1 VAQSAPIPQLDLPRV
16 RSKAYSALAAEDASG
31 VARQLNGATAAVQTD
46 TRLAGLEAWTVLSI
60 QMEGRAVTLDR
71 PLGEHLFATAQR
83 LASRMQQPST
93 PVSGVPGAEPTLRLR
108 ILSQGQTLAIMELWD
123 ESALWRRPGQ
133 ADVRANITSA
143 EAQAL
148 LLEAR
153 LFLASSPPH

>member
-1 VAQSAPIPQLDLPRV
+1 VARSAPIPQLDLPRV
-16 RSKAYSALAAEDASG
+16 RSKAYATLAAEDASG
-31 VARQLNGATAAVQTD
+31 VARQLNGAAAAVQTD

-71 PLGEHLFATAQR
+71 PLGEHLFAVTQR
-83 LASRMQQPST
+83 FASRMQQQPT
-93 PVSGVPGAEPTLRLR
+93 AVSGVAGTEPTLRLR
-108 ILSQGQTLAIMELWD
+108 ILSQGQTLAVLELWD

>member
-1 VAQSAPIPQLDLPRV
+1 MAQPEQARV
-16 RSKAYSALAAEDASG
+16 RSKAYSPLAAEDASG
-31 VARQLNGATAAVQTD
+31 VARQLNGAAAAAQTD

-83 LASRMQQPST
+83 LALRMQQQST
-93 PVSGVPGAEPTLRLR
+93 PVAGVPGAEPTLRLS
-108 ILSQGQTLAIMELWD
+108 ILSQGQTLAVLELWA

-133 ADVRANITSA
+133 ADVRSSIASA

-153 LFLASSPPH
+153 LFLASSPSH